1 MIRAL
6 HSAASGMFAQQLNI
20 DNIANNL
27 ANVNTAGFKKSRAE
41 FQDLLYQ
48 NLRTGGMTNS
58 LGNVVPTELQIGTG
72 VRTVAVTRNMSQ
84 GSVVQTGNVLD
95 LAIEGEGFFQVT
107 RLDGTI
113 AYTRDGSMKVSDEGI
128 LLTSDGLPVE
138 PEIAIPT
145 GTVEISIS
153 RDGQVGAL
161 VAGDAEPV
169 QVGTLQ
175 IAAFSNPAGLRAI
188 GQNLF
193 IQTAASG
200 EPQIGQPGLEQF
212 GEVAQGYLEGS
223 NVQTVEE
230 MVTMITA
237 QRAYEINSKAIS
249 ASDEMLATAANL
261 RR

>member
-1 MIRAL
+1 MGSGLFVPDDEDEVLPQQDTSTRVVQGQLEGSNSGAVEQMVHLIEQERMYTFTQQALSLQDENLGRAVGDLRPSHVARENQMIRAL

-113 AYTRDGSMKVSDEGI
+113 AYTRDGSMQSQRMK
-128 LLTSDGLPVE
+128 
-138 PEIAIPT
+138 
-145 GTVEISIS
+145 
-153 RDGQVGAL
+153 
-161 VAGDAEPV
+161 
-169 QVGTLQ
+169 
-175 IAAFSNPAGLRAI
+175 AFC
-188 GQNLF
+188 
-193 IQTAASG
+193 
-200 EPQIGQPGLEQF
+200 
-212 GEVAQGYLEGS
+212 
-223 NVQTVEE
+223 
-230 MVTMITA
+230 
-237 QRAYEINSKAIS
+237 
-249 ASDEMLATAANL
+249 
-261 RR
+261 